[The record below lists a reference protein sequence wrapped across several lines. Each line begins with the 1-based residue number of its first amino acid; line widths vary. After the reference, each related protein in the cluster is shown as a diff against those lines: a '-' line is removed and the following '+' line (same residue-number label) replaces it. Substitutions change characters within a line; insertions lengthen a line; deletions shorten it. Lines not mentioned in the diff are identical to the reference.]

1 MNFLPT
7 ADLLKVHKQNGGP
20 AMPICERL
28 KNFLDS
34 NRVKYVT
41 ITHSTAFTSQEVA
54 ASVHIK
60 GKEFAKCVIVKS
72 GENFFMLVIPADHKI
87 SFEKAKVALEVE
99 NLKLAS
105 EDEFKNLFPDC
116 ETGAMPPFGNLYGIP
131 VYVDE
136 KFKLNDEISFNGG
149 THNDVV
155 RMKMDDYV
163 RLVNPAFFDLSEH
176 L

>member
-1 MNFLPT
+1 
-7 ADLLKVHKQNGGP
+7 
-20 AMPICERL
+20 MPVCEKL

-34 NRVKYVT
+34 NGVRYITV
-41 ITHSTAFTSQEVA
+41 THSTAFTSQEIA

-72 GENFFMLVIPADHKI
+72 GENFFMLVVPADHKI
-87 SFEKAKVALEVE
+87 SFEKAKEALGVE

-105 EDEFKNLFPDC
+105 EDEFRNLFPDC

-136 KFKLNDEISFNGG
+136 NFKLNEEISFNGG

-155 RMKMDDYV
+155 RMKMDDYTK
-163 RLVNPAFFDLSEH
+163 LINPMFSDLSEH